1 MGSKMIVSKSL
12 MTTSAILAA
21 SVLAFVVCSNAYSGD
36 AAIFKA
42 MEDGN
47 SEPAL
52 RLAKNGQMEVL
63 SKPTPQIVRAHILA
77 WLDGNG
83 NHQKEA
89 LVQLSILHN
98 SGELLGLPH
107 KKTFLMF

>member
-1 MGSKMIVSKSL
+1 MK
-12 MTTSAILAA
+12 TSAILAA
-21 SVLAFVVCSNAYSGD
+21 SVLALVMCSNAYSGD

-42 MEDGN
+42 IEDGN

-52 RLAKNGQMEVL
+52 RLARNGQMEVL
-63 SKPTPQIVRAHILA
+63 SKPTPQLVRAHILA

-98 SGELLGLPH
+98 SGELLGLPP
-107 KKTFLMF
+107 KKHF